1 MSTGRLPGM
10 FTFSIKMLFF
20 THNNILYLLEGLT
33 FKVETTLCCFQT
45 VENSVFSRPIAFNKK
60 GHLCT

>member
-10 FTFSIKMLFF
+10 FTFAIKMHFF
-20 THNNILYLLEGLT
+20 AHNKILYLLEALT

-45 VENSVFSRPIAFNKK
+45 VENSVFSRPIAF
-60 GHLCT
+60 